1 MASNAI
7 KGSRVGAGPVRLAQ
21 RSEPAP
27 RRRVT
32 YWCANGHHV
41 QPCFA
46 VDVPPPETWECP
58 HCGLPCGVN
67 PDDPPS
73 APHAEPYKTHFAY
86 VKERRSDAEGAALLD
101 EALAELRARRTL

>member
-7 KGSRVGAGPVRLAQ
+7 RGSRVGGGPIRLSE

-27 RRRVT
+27 RRHVT
-32 YWCANGHHV
+32 YWCANGHSV
-41 QPCFA
+41 RPCFA
-46 VDVPPPETWECP
+46 VDVPVPDTWDCP
-58 HCGLPCGVN
+58 HCGLPCG
-67 PDDPPS
+67 PDQEAPPL

-101 EALAELRARRTL
+101 EALAELRARRSY